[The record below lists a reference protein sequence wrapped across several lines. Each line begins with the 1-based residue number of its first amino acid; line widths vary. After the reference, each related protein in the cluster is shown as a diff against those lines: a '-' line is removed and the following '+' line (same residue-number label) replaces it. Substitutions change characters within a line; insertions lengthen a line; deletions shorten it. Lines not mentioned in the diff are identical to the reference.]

1 MAEGGCKLVTSD
13 VDVELWKMRKLIK
26 SLDNARGYT
35 INNQMSLEQFEIIEL
50 KRNVNLGHDCF
61 FQKWDKYDI
70 TDYSTEWTVVHREQ
84 NVDRR
89 DGNCS
94 KNQEPS

>member
-35 INNQMSLEQFEIIEL
+35 INN
-50 KRNVNLGHDCF
+50 
-61 FQKWDKYDI
+61 
-70 TDYSTEWTVVHREQ
+70 
-84 NVDRR
+84 
-89 DGNCS
+89 
-94 KNQEPS
+94 

>member
-35 INNQMSLEQFEIIEL
+35 INNYMSLEQFEIIEL
-50 KRNVNLGHDCF
+50 KRNVNLR
-61 FQKWDKYDI
+61 YDAF
-70 TDYSTEWTVVHREQ
+70 SEMGQV
-84 NVDRR
+84 
-89 DGNCS
+89 
-94 KNQEPS
+94 